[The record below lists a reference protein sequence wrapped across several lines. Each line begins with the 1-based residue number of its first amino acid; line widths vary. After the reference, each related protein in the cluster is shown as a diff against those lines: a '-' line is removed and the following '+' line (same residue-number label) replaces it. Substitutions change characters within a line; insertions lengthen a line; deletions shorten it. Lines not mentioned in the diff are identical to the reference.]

1 MPSQIQSYM
10 DTLIN
15 TYEKVFQLNLN
26 FIQCGHNSIPNS
38 IISKFAT
45 FFLFIELNKIRRQII
60 SKIHVKWM
68 PVGEKSTTNLD
79 QISRTVSTSVQTR
92 NRPVSK
98 RNRHQTCRRG
108 LSVQDNTRQSNFI
121 VRSKSI

>member
-1 MPSQIQSYM
+1 MRVLLCQIQ
-10 DTLIN
+10 L
-15 TYEKVFQLNLN
+15 FQNLLNL
-26 FIQCGHNSIPNS
+26 
-38 IISKFAT
+38 
-45 FFLFIELNKIRRQII
+45 FLFIELNNFRRQII
-60 SKIHVKWM
+60 SKIHVKWL
-68 PVGEKSTTNLD
+68 PVGEKSTNNLD

-108 LSVQDNTRQSNFI
+108 LSVQDNTRQFNLI